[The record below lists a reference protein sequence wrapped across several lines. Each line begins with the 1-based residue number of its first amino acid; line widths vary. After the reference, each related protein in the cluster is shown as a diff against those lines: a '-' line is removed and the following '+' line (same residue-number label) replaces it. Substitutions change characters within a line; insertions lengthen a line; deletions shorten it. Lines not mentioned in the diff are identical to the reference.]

1 VDDKGQSPCSYLSHY
16 FNTVALNKQQF

>member
-16 FNTVALNKQQF
+16 FNTVALNKQKF